1 MIVCGDFNINTIE
14 ENLLTKNY
22 KNVIASNGFD
32 LSPEL
37 PTRIATNSATCI
49 DHFIYQ
55 NINSPTVE
63 IMEQENISDHFPI
76 VLECQFN
83 STERNASSNFRDTS
97 FLNKPELID
106 KYRKS
111 LQCSLSRRA
120 ADIKSSSDITT
131 AFAEFENVFE
141 EVLEL
146 FAPKV
151 DVTKNTMPRKP
162 KWYDNKLKNL
172 RTKRNKA
179 HRNWKRDKNNQVKL
193 THFQELR
200 KNFENSVTKAKK
212 QFYWNKFK
220 SCIGDSRQTY
230 KLLND
235 ISGKTKSKTNIPFL
249 DNMAKCTDSENN
261 LHIADAFNEHFV
273 NIAESITK
281 DIPKV
286 APPVVLLHVSI

>member
-1 MIVCGDFNINTIE
+1 
-14 ENLLTKNY
+14 
-22 KNVIASNGFD
+22 
-32 LSPEL
+32 
-37 PTRIATNSATCI
+37 
-49 DHFIYQ
+49 
-55 NINSPTVE
+55 
-63 IMEQENISDHFPI
+63 
-76 VLECQFN
+76 
-83 STERNASSNFRDTS
+83 
-97 FLNKPELID
+97 
-106 KYRKS
+106 
-111 LQCSLSRRA
+111 
-120 ADIKSSSDITT
+120 
-131 AFAEFENVFE
+131 
-141 EVLEL
+141 
-146 FAPKV
+146 
-151 DVTKNTMPRKP
+151 MPRKP

-172 RTKRNKA
+172 RNKRNKA
-179 HRNWKRDKNNQVKL
+179 HRNWKRDKNNHVKL

-286 APPVVLLHVSI
+286 APPVVKEMDYSMFLSEVTENEVEKIIDNLEKKASSGDDLINNIIVKTSKNETVEILTYLINRSFNEGIFPVSLKKAKVIPLHKDGSKTDVNNYRPISLLTVWSKIFERVMYNRIYNYMEHFSLF